1 MFFIETSGRSWLTP
15 REACTLES
23 AEKFSNLDINM
34 IFVAKELDLNDNST
48 CYLYQ
53 NSKKIRKKLKI
64 LKNLILLLTLSPFR
78 SDNWSNEIHIFKF
91 LLSFYTI
98 NITEAV
104 KNTPIENLYNLP
116 EFKSSPNRMTHLSD
130 SLRLVLI
137 YKFGGF
143 YSDIDMIVIKDM
155 SKLRNVFA
163 NIGVRHIPNGEF
175 QLEKNHRIMLPILTK
190 IKEEYKG
197 QGRTEIGPLFGKIKS
212 IWIK

>member
-1 MFFIETSGRSWLTP
+1 M
-15 REACTLES
+15 
-23 AEKFSNLDINM
+23 
-34 IFVAKELDLNDNST
+34 
-48 CYLYQ
+48 
-53 NSKKIRKKLKI
+53 
-64 LKNLILLLTLSPFR
+64 
-78 SDNWSNEIHIFKF
+78 
-91 LLSFYTI
+91 
-98 NITEAV
+98 

-175 QLEKNHRIMLPILTK
+175 HLEKNHRIMLPILTK